1 MPTSLIKFVS
11 QSTLMADKVLVH
23 VETHRVG
30 RGQLFRNIILG
41 SQDGIVNVLGII
53 LGVAV
58 STHSTSI
65 VLLAGLAATFA
76 ESISMAAVAFTASR
90 AEQEHYESEV
100 EREKYEMDNLA
111 DAERKEV
118 EGIYRAKGFSG
129 KLLKQVVD
137 KICSDKKTWLETMMR
152 EELRLENPAASMT
165 PLWQG
170 VLVGGSAIIGSFVPL
185 APFFFLPVAESM
197 LAAVAVSFALLFLIG
212 AYKSQLT
219 SGKWFSGGFEL
230 MVIGGVAALAGYAV
244 GSLFQVQVS

>member
-1 MPTSLIKFVS
+1 MVATLIKFVS
-11 QSTLMADKVLVH
+11 QSILMADKALMH
-23 VETHRVG
+23 VENHRTG

-90 AEQEHYESEV
+90 AEQEHYDSEV
-100 EREKYEMDNLA
+100 KREKYEMDHLA
-111 DAERKEV
+111 DAERREI
-118 EGIYRAKGFSG
+118 EDIYKAKGFSG

-137 KICSDKKTWLETMMR
+137 KICSDKKVWLDTMMR
-152 EELRLENPAASMT
+152 EELKLENPIASMS
-165 PLWQG
+165 PFWQS
-170 VLVGGSAIIGSFVPL
+170 VLVGGSAIIGSLVPL
-185 APFFFLPVAESM
+185 SPFFFLPIAESM
-197 LAAVAVSFALLFLIG
+197 IAAVAVSSGLLFLIG

-219 SGKWFSGGFEL
+219 SGKWLWGGLEMML
-230 MVIGGVAALAGYAV
+230 IGGTAAMAGYLV
-244 GSLFQVQVS
+244 GALFQVPVA